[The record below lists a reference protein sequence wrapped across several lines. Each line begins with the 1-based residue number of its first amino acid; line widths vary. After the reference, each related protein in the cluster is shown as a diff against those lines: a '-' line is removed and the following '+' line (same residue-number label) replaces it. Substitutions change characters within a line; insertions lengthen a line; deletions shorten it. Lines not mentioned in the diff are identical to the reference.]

1 MSAKTA
7 NQRLD
12 VWADEQLAK
21 GKYSFSLDTLREIFV
36 GQSDTALKFALKRL
50 TDKGKILSVY
60 KGYYII
66 IPAQYLH
73 KGLIPPTLFLDAFM
87 KELERQYYLGLLNAA
102 AFYDASHQQP
112 QEFFVITS
120 FPVLRPMVKKGL
132 KINYISVRNFPDQL
146 LEKRKTEA
154 GYLNISNLGL
164 TATDLIQFEKRIG
177 GINRAATVINE
188 LSETMTSA
196 DFDAVLLANAP
207 VTALQRLG
215 YILEFVCSNQT
226 LANALYDVV
235 FNAGLKFYRIP
246 LKASGK
252 VAGFSSENRWQVIVN
267 TEIDIDE

>member
-1 MSAKTA
+1 MSTIIA
-7 NQRLD
+7 NQKLEA
-12 VWADEQLAK
+12 WTDEQLAK
-21 GKYSFSLDTLREIFV
+21 GKYSFSLEKLRKFFA

-50 TDKGKILSVY
+50 TDKGKILSVH

-66 IPAQYLH
+66 IPPQYLN
-73 KGLIPPTLFLDAFM
+73 KGIIPPTMFLDAFM
-87 KELERQYYLGLLNAA
+87 KEIKRPYYVGLLNAA
-102 AFYDASHQQP
+102 AFYGASHQQP
-112 QEFFVITS
+112 QEFFVITC
-120 FPVLRPMVKKGL
+120 FPVLRPMLKKGL
-132 KINYISVRNFPDQL
+132 KINYISIRDFPEQL

-154 GYLNISNLGL
+154 GYLNISNPGL

-196 DFDAVLLANAP
+196 NFDAGLLANAP

-226 LANALYDVV
+226 LANALFEVV
-235 FNAGLKFYRIP
+235 LNEGLKLYRIP

-267 TEIDIDE
+267 TEMDIDE

>member
-1 MSAKTA
+1 MSTIIA

-12 VWADEQLAK
+12 VWVDEQLAK
-21 GKYSFSLDTLREIFV
+21 GQYSFSLDKLREIFA

-73 KGLIPPTLFLDAFM
+73 KGIIPPTMFLDAFM
-87 KELERQYYLGLLNAA
+87 KELKRPYYIGLLNAA
-102 AFYDASHQQP
+102 AFYGASHQQP

-132 KINYISVRNFPDQL
+132 IINYISVRNFPDQL

-154 GYLNISNLGL
+154 GYINISNPGL

-196 DFDAVLLANAP
+196 DFDVILLSNTP

-215 YILEFVCSNQT
+215 YLLEFACENQK
-226 LANALYDVV
+226 LANALYDIV
-235 FNAGLKFYRIP
+235 FSAGLKLYRIP

-252 VAGFSSENRWQVIVN
+252 VAGFSSDNRWQVIVN
-267 TEIDIDE
+267 TAIDIDE